1 MMDSTRF
8 LLAYFSPET
17 MLPLSSLI
25 ATVVGFALLV
35 KRSTVRFV
43 AHCCRE
49 ALRSLRPRSAPSSP
63 HSRIGPRR
71 ASQRLR
77 R

>member
-1 MMDSTRF
+1 MNSTHF
-8 LLAYFSPET
+8 LFAYFSPET

-43 AHCCRE
+43 ARCCRE
-49 ALRSLRPRSAPSSP
+49 ALWAMRPRSAPSSP
-63 HSRIGPRR
+63 HLRIQTRR
-71 ASQRLR
+71 ISQRLR

>member
-1 MMDSTRF
+1 MSATN
-8 LLAYFSPET
+8 LLFAYFSPEA

-35 KRSTVRFV
+35 KRSSVRFV
-43 AHCCRE
+43 AYSCRE
-49 ALRSLRPRSAPSSP
+49 AMKSLRCRSIPSSP
-63 HSRIGPRR
+63 HLGGRPTRV
-71 ASQRLR
+71 SQRLR

>member
-1 MMDSTRF
+1 MMDSTHF
-8 LLAYFSPET
+8 LVAYFSPET

-43 AHCCRE
+43 VRCCRE
-49 ALRSLRPRSAPSSP
+49 SLRALRPCSTPSSP
-63 HSRIGPRR
+63 HLRVRPGSV
-71 ASQRLR
+71 SQRLR